1 MTDSAVLID
10 RWEHWRHRVDE
21 CLEAYLPAPNI
32 DVELLN
38 LHMAMRYVALG
49 GGKRFRAAL
58 VYAVGEG
65 LGARTED
72 MDLPASA
79 VELIHSFSL
88 VHDDLPAMD
97 DDEVRRGKPS
107 CHVAFDEAT
116 AILTGDA
123 LQSLAFDILASHS
136 KNYSFELRLEMIQIL
151 AKATGGF
158 GMAGGQAIDLGANSA
173 LFSETLLETMHQMK
187 TGALIAASIQ
197 LGALAAGV
205 NEPDL
210 LVALQD
216 YGLTLGLAYQI
227 TDDILD
233 DTSETA
239 VLGKTRGSDRRND
252 KPTFL
257 TVLGESAARIAA
269 VKYRDTALT
278 KLSGLPLNTKILL
291 ELTEFVTNRHN

>member
-1 MTDSAVLID
+1 
-10 RWEHWRHRVDE
+10 
-21 CLEAYLPAPNI
+21 
-32 DVELLN
+32 
-38 LHMAMRYVALG
+38 MRYVALG

-123 LQSLAFDILASHS
+123 LQSLAFDILASDS
-136 KNYSFELRLEMIQIL
+136 KKYSFELRLEMIQIL
-151 AKATGGF
+151 AKATGGL
-158 GMAGGQAIDLGANSA
+158 GMAGGQAIDLSANSA

-210 LVALQD
+210 LAALQD

-233 DTSETA
+233 DTSETT

-257 TVLGESAARIAA
+257 TVLGESTARIAA
-269 VKYRDTALT
+269 MKHKEVALT
-278 KLSGLPLNTKILL
+278 KLSSLPLNTKTLL